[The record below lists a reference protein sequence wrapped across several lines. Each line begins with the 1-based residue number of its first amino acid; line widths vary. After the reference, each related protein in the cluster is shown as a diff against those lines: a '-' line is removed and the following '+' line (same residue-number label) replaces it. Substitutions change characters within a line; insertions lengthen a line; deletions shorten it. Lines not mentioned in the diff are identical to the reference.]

1 MAMSTEQM
9 TQELF
14 DREKIRELTA
24 WYCFYVMTNQREKV
38 PTLFAE
44 DASFLGNAGPPAHG
58 KKALEK
64 MFGGTSGVT
73 LMPFIQNHLI
83 EVEDTTHARGTCAVE
98 VRAVQEGVPM
108 TAAGY
113 YRDEYVKVGEEWRFQ
128 SRNLHLFHF
137 VALDKGWTAEDGQVD
152 LRTS

>member
-44 DASFLGNAGPPAHG
+44 DASFLGNAGPPAH
-58 KKALEK
+58 ALISP
-64 MFGGTSGVT
+64 GTPRRSV
-73 LMPFIQNHLI
+73 LI
-83 EVEDTTHARGTCAVE
+83 IATPIR
-98 VRAVQEGVPM
+98 
-108 TAAGY
+108 
-113 YRDEYVKVGEEWRFQ
+113 
-128 SRNLHLFHF
+128 
-137 VALDKGWTAEDGQVD
+137 
-152 LRTS
+152 

>member
-24 WYCFYVMTNQREKV
+24 RYCFYVMTNQREKV

-44 DASFLGNAGPPAHG
+44 DASFLGNSGPPAYG

-64 MFGGTSGVT
+64 MFGRTRDVT

-98 VRAVQEGVPM
+98 VRAVQGGVPM

-113 YRDEYVKVGEEWRFQ
+113 YQDEYVKVGQDWKFQ

>member
-24 WYCFYVMTNQREKV
+24 WYCFYVMTNERDKV
-38 PTLFAE
+38 PALFAE
-44 DASFLGNAGPPAHG
+44 DATFLGNAGPPAHG

-64 MFGGTSGVT
+64 MFRGTAAVT

-83 EVEDTTHARGTCAVE
+83 EIEDSTHAHGTCAVE
-98 VRAVQEGVPM
+98 VRAVQDGVPM
-108 TAAGY
+108 TAEG
-113 YRDEYVKVGEEWRFQ
+113 F
-128 SRNLHLFHF
+128 
-137 VALDKGWTAEDGQVD
+137 
-152 LRTS
+152 

>member
-24 WYCFYVMTNQREKV
+24 RYCFYVMTNQREKV

-44 DASFLGNAGPPAHG
+44 DASFLGNSGPPAYG

-64 MFGGTSGVT
+64 MFGRTRDVT

-83 EVEDTTHARGTCAVE
+83 EVEDTTPCARY
-98 VRAVQEGVPM
+98 VRGR
-108 TAAGY
+108 G
-113 YRDEYVKVGEEWRFQ
+113 
-128 SRNLHLFHF
+128 SRGPGRRSDDRRRLLP
-137 VALDKGWTAEDGQVD
+137 G
-152 LRTS
+152 